1 MKKIYL
7 LMIVLAIA
15 CSMDAQVTLTKAFN
29 EPILGNVN
37 TKQLYDSVG
46 LVPKNIG
53 ANQVWDFSAFTIKSS
68 TETSN
73 YIAPTSAPNG
83 ASYTGVT
90 FVESYGS
97 GNYFYMKVTATRYE
111 LVGVQNPNFKLN
123 LSSNTATEF
132 MWPITM
138 GYSLSDAFSGTA
150 SANNMNGSV
159 SGNAS
164 TLGCG
169 TGTLILPG
177 GMSYTGVLQVK
188 MSLTAHAS
196 FLFGLQTVD
205 LKVLQYIYYAANNKF
220 PLLTALYT
228 DVTGAYTSKS
238 ADIKVNSAIVGIHDL
253 NVDDTFTIFPN
264 PAKNYFNVSLYN
276 VTNANC
282 TVEIINTMG
291 QTIQLIN
298 LGNDVDISKDIS
310 ISSLPVGI
318 YFVKTTLGDKV
329 SVKKLI
335 KE

>member
-97 GNYFYMKVTATRYE
+97 ANYFYMKVTATRYE

-164 TLGCG
+164 TLGSG
-169 TGTLILPG
+169 TGTLILPAPKTRTVSIHRRCISIPLRTS
-177 GMSYTGVLQVK
+177 GMTKKRRSILSS
-188 MSLTAHAS
+188 M
-196 FLFGLQTVD
+196 
-205 LKVLQYIYYAANNKF
+205 
-220 PLLTALYT
+220 
-228 DVTGAYTSKS
+228 TGA
-238 ADIKVNSAIVGIHDL
+238 
-253 NVDDTFTIFPN
+253 
-264 PAKNYFNVSLYN
+264 
-276 VTNANC
+276 
-282 TVEIINTMG
+282 
-291 QTIQLIN
+291 
-298 LGNDVDISKDIS
+298 
-310 ISSLPVGI
+310 
-318 YFVKTTLGDKV
+318 
-329 SVKKLI
+329 
-335 KE
+335 

>member
-1 MKKIYL
+1 
-7 LMIVLAIA
+7 MIVLAIA

-97 GNYFYMKVTATRYE
+97 ANYFYMKVTATRYE

-164 TLGCG
+164 TLGSG

-205 LKVLQYIYYAANNKF
+205 LKVLQHIYYAANNKF
-220 PLLTALYT
+220 PLLTVLYT

-276 VTNANC
+276 ITNANC
-282 TVEIINTMG
+282 IVEIINTMG

-318 YFVKTTLGDKV
+318 HFVKITLGDKV